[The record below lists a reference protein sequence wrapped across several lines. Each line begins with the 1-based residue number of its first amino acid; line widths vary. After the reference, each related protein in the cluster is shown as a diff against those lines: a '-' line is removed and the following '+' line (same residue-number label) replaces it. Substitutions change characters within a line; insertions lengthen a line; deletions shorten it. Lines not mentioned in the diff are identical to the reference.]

1 MPSIREPFLSIAFLT
16 LFMSIAADTSAQSS
30 APSSSTSLRGKID
43 SAPLAQSWAQP
54 DKIIL
59 PVRSVIDP
67 GVTTTRQAITPAG
80 VQSVFEDRVNGVA
93 FGDSDDIVY
102 AETTSRQGSLVY
114 ELNWQTNQVLHI
126 NHAAANRGMQ
136 SITFV
141 PATGTILLTG
151 TATEEQNGKMLRS
164 VQLVSITG
172 QTSRVVA
179 DHLGDFAVAGAA
191 ISQGAGPSKLAVVP
205 LTFNDQA
212 AIVNLETNQIQ
223 AKVRTGI
230 APFGAVINNSQTV
243 AYVSNWGGRF
253 TRPGDRTMRTGLKP
267 DADQVVVDG
276 RGIASTGIVSR
287 IDLTTGKV
295 TAEIP
300 VGLHPTSLAWNEP
313 QGRLYVAN
321 SNTDTISVI
330 DTDTNQTVRTF
341 YLQPFG
347 RKIAGIS
354 PEALHLSKDGR
365 QLFVACAG
373 INAIAVIDLANHI
386 GEIQGLIPTG
396 WYPSHLALS
405 PDGKYLA
412 VSTLL
417 GVGSGWKNAP
427 IDSLTHSQGTQLE
440 RGPTRRYVNSCR
452 GTIHV
457 IPVPD
462 AAQLAGYTTAALENN
477 HFQLAAIAT
486 SKTETAGAQL
496 KPAAMP
502 VPLRAGDPSPIE
514 HIVYIIKENRS
525 YDQFFGGLGEGNG
538 DPVLQAY
545 DDTVIPNHRK
555 LARDFVLLDNFYA
568 TGGDSGDGHQWVT
581 QATETDYP
589 YWPGYDG
596 RSYPYDGSDPLAP
609 ANSGFIWDLA
619 QSRGKT
625 VQDFGE
631 YVEVPA
637 DQIDADERAKELKQ
651 WENGGSFEGKLN
663 ISTPMSSLDK
673 ILARDYPYWTLAVPD
688 VVRASI
694 LLHHLKEWEA
704 KDDMP
709 NLIIVQLPSD
719 HTQGTRPDFSTP
731 KACLADNDL
740 ALGQIVEGISH
751 SKFWK
756 SSLILVVEDDAQSG
770 LDHVDGHRTV
780 ALAISPYIKRGSID
794 STFYSQPSML
804 KTVELILG
812 LPTMSLFDL
821 IANGMQN
828 SFQAVPDFTPYTAVR
843 PEYSIDAMNP
853 SVAQLSG
860 QAKRDAIASAHMNF
874 QIPDAAPTEKLDRIL
889 WRDAKGLNRR
899 YPATKHALFAP
910 YSLDLTDEE
919 KEERDR

>member
-1 MPSIREPFLSIAFLT
+1 MTTTAYQKEKVMPTIREPFLPLAFLT
-16 LFMSIAADTSAQSS
+16 LFMNIALGASAQSR
-30 APSSSTSLRGKID
+30 APSSRTGQLRKMD
-43 SAPLAQSWAQP
+43 SGPVVQSESQP
-54 DKIIL
+54 DNPVL
-59 PVRSVIDP
+59 PVRSVNDP
-67 GVTTTRQAITPAG
+67 GVTTTRQAITPGG
-80 VQSVFEDRVNGVA
+80 VQSVFENRVNGVA
-93 FGDSDDIVY
+93 FGNTDDIVY
-102 AETTSRQGSLVY
+102 AETTSRQGTLVY
-114 ELNWQTNQVLHI
+114 ELNWKTNQVLHI
-126 NHAAANRGMQ
+126 GHSVANRGMQ
-136 SITFV
+136 SLTFD
-141 PATGTILLTG
+141 PGTDAVLLTG
-151 TATEEQNGKMLRS
+151 ASTKKQNGKTLRT
-164 VQLVSITG
+164 VQLVSLTG
-172 QTSRVVA
+172 ETSRVVA
-179 DHLGDFAVAGAA
+179 DRLGDFAVGGAA
-191 ISQGAGPSKLAVVP
+191 ISQGGGPSKLAVVP
-205 LTFNDQA
+205 LTFNDEA

-223 AKVRTGI
+223 AKVPTGI
-230 APFGAVINNSQTV
+230 APFGAVINSSQTV

-253 TRPGDRTMRTGLKP
+253 THPGDRTMQTGIKA
-267 DADQVVVDG
+267 DADQVVVDR
-276 RGIASTGIVSR
+276 RGIASTGTVSR

-295 TAEIP
+295 TAEIA
-300 VGLHPTSLAWNEP
+300 VGLHPTSLAWEEP
-313 QGRLYVAN
+313 QGRLYVTN

-330 DTDTNQTVRTF
+330 DTLTNQTVRTLF
-341 YLQPFG
+341 LQPFG

-373 INAIAVIDLANHI
+373 INAIAVIDLANHF
-386 GEIQGLIPTG
+386 GAIQGLIPTG
-396 WYPSHLALS
+396 WYPSDLALS

-427 IDSLTHSQGTQLE
+427 INSLNLSQGTQIE

-462 AAQLAGYTTAALENN
+462 AAQLAGYTTAVLENN
-477 HFQLAAIAT
+477 HLPVGVI
-486 SKTETAGAQL
+486 ETGMLKESAAQL
-496 KPAAMP
+496 KPAPMP
-502 VPLRAGDPSPIE
+502 VPLRAGDPSPIK

-525 YDQFFGGLGEGNG
+525 YDQFFGGIGEGNG
-538 DPVLQAY
+538 DPTLQAY

-581 QATETDYP
+581 QASETDYP

-596 RSYPYDGSDPLAP
+596 RSYPFDGSDPLAP

-619 QSRGKT
+619 QSHGKT

-637 DQIDADERAKELKQ
+637 DQINADERTKELKQ
-651 WENGGSFEGKLN
+651 WENGESFEGKLN
-663 ISTPMSSLDK
+663 ISTPMLSLDK
-673 ILARDYPYWTLAVPD
+673 IVARDYPYWTLSVPD

-694 LLHHLKEWEA
+694 FLHHLKDWEV
-704 KDDMP
+704 KNDMP
-709 NLIIVQLPSD
+709 NLAIVQLPSD

-756 SSLILVVEDDAQSG
+756 SSLILVVEDDSQSG
-770 LDHVDGHRTV
+770 FDHVDGHRTV
-780 ALAISPYIKRGSID
+780 ALAIGPYVMRGSID

-804 KTVELILG
+804 KTIELILG

-828 SFQAVPDFTPYTAVR
+828 SFQSVPDFTPYTAVD
-843 PEYSIDAMNP
+843 PDTP
-853 SVAQLSG
+853 STQ
-860 QAKRDAIASAHMNF
+860 
-874 QIPDAAPTEKLDRIL
+874 
-889 WRDAKGLNRR
+889 
-899 YPATKHALFAP
+899 
-910 YSLDLTDEE
+910 
-919 KEERDR
+919 